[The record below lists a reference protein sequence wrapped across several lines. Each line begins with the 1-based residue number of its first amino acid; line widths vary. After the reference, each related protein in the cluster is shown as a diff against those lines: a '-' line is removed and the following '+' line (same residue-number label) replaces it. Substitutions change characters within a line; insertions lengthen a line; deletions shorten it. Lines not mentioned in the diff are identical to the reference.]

1 MNLGIFDSGLGG
13 LTVLRSINEHLP
25 EISTTYFGD
34 NANAPYG
41 TKSFE
46 EIFSHTLAGVRFLF
60 SRGCPLVI
68 LACNTA
74 SAQALR
80 KIQQEILPVE
90 FPDRRIIG
98 IIRPTVE
105 YLVEETEVKRIGV
118 FATDA
123 TVRSEA
129 YVHEFEKILPL
140 ANREISIF
148 QKSCPGLV
156 EAVEAGLPPPSPSLG
171 FGGAGLTPPPGWEG
185 ESGAELLI
193 KKYCQS
199 FDGDVALL
207 GCTHYPF
214 LKSLFE
220 KYLPGVLVLS
230 QGEVVAE
237 KLADYLKRHSEIDSQ
252 LDKTGQREFFT
263 SGDPVEVAKS
273 AKVFDGSEVEWNRM
287 VV

>member
-13 LTVLRSINEHLP
+13 LNVLRSINERRP
-25 EISTTYFGD
+25 EISTIYFGD

-98 IIRPTVE
+98 IIRPAVE

-129 YVHEFEKILPL
+129 YVHEFEKILPF

-156 EAVEAGLPPPSPSLG
+156 EAVESGSSDSLV
-171 FGGAGLTPPPGWEG
+171 
-185 ESGAELLI
+185 AEELV

-237 KLADYLKRHSEIDSQ
+237 KFADYLKRHPEIDSQ
-252 LDKTGQREFFT
+252 LDKTGQHEFFT

-273 AKVFDGSEVEWNRM
+273 AKVFGGDGVEWSRA

>member
-1 MNLGIFDSGLGG
+1 MTLGIFDSGLGG
-13 LTVLRSINEHLP
+13 LTVLRSINERLP

-140 ANREISIF
+140 ANREVSIF
-148 QKSCPGLV
+148 QRSCPGLV
-156 EAVEAGLPPPSPSLG
+156 EAVEAGLPPP
-171 FGGAGLTPPPGWEG
+171 LTPPPGWEG
-185 ESGAELLI
+185 ESGAELLV
-193 KKYCQS
+193 KKYCQD
-199 FDGDVALL
+199 FDGDAALL

-214 LKSLFE
+214 FKKQFE
-220 KYLPGVLVLS
+220 KYLPRVLVLS

-237 KLADYLKRHSEIDSQ
+237 KLADYLKRHPEIDSQ

-273 AKVFDGSEVEWNRM
+273 AKVFGGEKVAWNRA

>member
-1 MNLGIFDSGLGG
+1 MTLGIFDSGLGG
-13 LTVLRSINEHLP
+13 LTVLQSINERLS

-140 ANREISIF
+140 ANREVSIF
-148 QKSCPGLV
+148 QRACPGLV
-156 EAVEAGLPPPSPSLG
+156 EIVEAGLPSP
-171 FGGAGLTPPPGWEG
+171 LTPPPGWEG
-185 ESGAELLI
+185 ECGAELLV
-193 KKYCQS
+193 KKYCQG
-199 FDGDVALL
+199 FDGDAALL

-214 LKSLFE
+214 LKPLFE

-237 KLADYLKRHSEIDSQ
+237 KLVDYLKRHPEIASK
-252 LDKTGQREFFT
+252 LDKTSQREFFT
-263 SGDPVEVAKS
+263 SGNPEAV
-273 AKVFDGSEVEWNRM
+273 SENAARFYQTPIKWQKANS
-287 VV
+287 